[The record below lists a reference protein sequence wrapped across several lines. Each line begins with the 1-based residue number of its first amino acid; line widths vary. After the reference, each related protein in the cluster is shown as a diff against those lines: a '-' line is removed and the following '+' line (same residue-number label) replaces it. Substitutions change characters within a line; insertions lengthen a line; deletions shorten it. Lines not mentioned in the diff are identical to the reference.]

1 MLTVRTN
8 NTDIA
13 ENIEVADDTWRENLP
28 VEQKQKGF
36 LGSILDTIKA
46 GIKTVKDK
54 IFGTS
59 ENNTAAA
66 GTTDNNA
73 TTSGTGGVN
82 KDEQN
87 VEALTG
93 HGKIKLEFGTPVSQT
108 ASTESKGKDS
118 KSGGEPEHD
127 EEVL

>member
-1 MLTVRTN
+1 M
-8 NTDIA
+8 
-13 ENIEVADDTWRENLP
+13 
-28 VEQKQKGF
+28 
-36 LGSILDTIKA
+36 
-46 GIKTVKDK
+46 KDK

-73 TTSGTGGVN
+73 TTAGTGGVN